1 MFNRTN
7 DGGKTGDVIS
17 DFVSG
22 EDLIGISKSGFK
34 IFAGLDLNDFTT
46 DYFVSNASG
55 VDATATGHGQFVFD
69 ESTSQLWWDADGAG
83 RKSAVLLAT
92 FENNAQLL
100 ATDFDLL

>member
-1 MFNRTN
+1 VFVNVK
-7 DGGKTGDVIS
+7 DSGKTGDTIT

-34 IFAGLDLNDFTT
+34 LLADLDLADFTA

-69 ESTSQLWWDADGAG
+69 ESSSQLWWDADGAG
-83 RKSAVLLAT
+83 KKSAVLLASFT
-92 FENNAQLL
+92 NGAQLL

>member
-1 MFNRTN
+1 LTEK
-7 DGGKTGDVIS
+7 DGGKTGDVIT

-34 IFAGLDLNDFTT
+34 LLAGLDLSDFTA

-55 VDATATGHGQFVFD
+55 VDATAVGHGQFVFD
-69 ESTSQLWWDADGAG
+69 ESTGQLWWDADGAG
-83 RKSAVLLAT
+83 KKSAVLLAT
-92 FENNAQLL
+92 FTNGAQLL